1 MLLLHEIVYIF
12 DQVSCGFNI
21 SKLYDGDEFDR
32 CCLGYAAGPL
42 DLFRWCQEADE
53 GGDKIGNI

>member
-32 CCLGYAAGPL
+32 CCLRYAAGPSQRVRCRL
-42 DLFRWCQEADE
+42 ARMVLYIF
-53 GGDKIGNI
+53 